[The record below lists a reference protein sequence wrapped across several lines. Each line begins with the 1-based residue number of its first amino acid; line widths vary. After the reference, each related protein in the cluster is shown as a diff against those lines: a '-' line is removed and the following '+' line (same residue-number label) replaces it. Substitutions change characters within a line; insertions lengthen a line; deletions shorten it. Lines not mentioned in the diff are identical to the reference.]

1 MTKNFYKATAGIML
15 VFGVD
20 DKSSFDNVKFWI
32 KKAEESAPEYA
43 KFILVGNKID
53 SEKREVSFKEG
64 KDLADR
70 MGV

>member
-1 MTKNFYKATAGIML
+1 
-15 VFGVD
+15 V
-20 DKSSFDNVKFWI
+20 
-32 KKAEESAPEYA
+32 EESAPEYS